1 MTAPARPA
9 GVGAGVAPGTGGP
22 PQVTEPPFY
31 RWLPFASAVM
41 FVVLVLVAADTPILD
56 IARYAGYATLA
67 VALPGT
73 LVYRA
78 LRARPHTL
86 VEDVAMGVAVGLV
99 LELAGWAV
107 FSALDLRQWLWLWPL
122 AVLVP
127 FALAPGLRRHWWVR
141 GYTPVPV
148 GWAWAVAGVVAFF
161 TTYLSAVFLERNPVL
176 PTGEDTRQY
185 LDLAYQL
192 SLAGEAKHH
201 LPLDYPQVAGE
212 PLRYHW
218 FGYAH
223 MAASSLVGRLD
234 LTVVSLRFTVP
245 ALCAAAAVLTAVV
258 GWRASGRPYVGVGA
272 AALLFVIG
280 EVNFTHP
287 VTMPFGTQ
295 ATFVVWH
302 GMSMTYSWVLL
313 VALIGVLADLVAR
326 CRPKARGTAGDPRA
340 GATAGGV
347 PGLGAGAYPLA
358 ALLLLASGGAKAS
371 SLPVVAVALAFTA
384 LVLPVLCRRLP
395 WPVIAAGVL
404 AGVAQL
410 FAMAVLFAFQS
421 HALTVDPLW
430 GLAHFA
436 AAPPGREAW
445 QQWGVW
451 AMVVAAFLVNMQL
464 RVAGVV
470 PLLWLRRARLEP
482 VQWFLLGGALA
493 GPALYLVLGHP
504 AGGNQYFLRAGFTF
518 GVLLSAWGFALVLDH
533 ARLTGAGRRA
543 LGWFAV
549 AFAAVLV
556 AAQLRYADPTPFGW
570 GYRPLVPILHW
581 SAALVLAGV
590 VASAVWVV
598 ASRRWPALRGRG
610 GALLLTA
617 VLVAGAPGLVMDM
630 HKSRQAP
637 NGGAYFPIPL
647 PRSRVE
653 AARWVRGHSRP
664 DDVLATNARC
674 LSPPPQPGCF
684 AASFWLSAYAERR
697 VLVEGWMFAPRVV
710 GVSPLTFWDPDLLR
724 RNDEAFTAPTAQ
736 GLAGLRDRHGVRWL
750 VVDRA
755 YGAESPELAGLA
767 EVRFD
772 NGRLAVYALG

>member
-9 GVGAGVAPGTGGP
+9 GTADPAGAGAAVVVGTGGP
-22 PQVTEPPFY
+22 PTAAEPPFH
-31 RWLPFASAVM
+31 RWLPFASGVM
-41 FVVLVLVAADTPILD
+41 FVVLVLVAADTPIVD

-99 LELAGWAV
+99 LELGGWAV

-148 GWAWAVAGVVAFF
+148 GWAWGVTGVVAFF
-161 TTYLSAVFLERNPVL
+161 TAYLSVVFLERNPVL

-201 LPLDYPQVAGE
+201 LPLGYPQVAGE
-212 PLRYHW
+212 PLHYHW

-223 MAASSLVGRLD
+223 MAASSLVGQLD
-234 LTVVSLRFTVP
+234 LTVVSLRFAVP

-272 AALLFVIG
+272 AALLFVVG

-326 CRPKARGTAGDPRA
+326 CRPPAR
-340 GATAGGV
+340 ATAGGV

-384 LVLPVLCRRLP
+384 LVLPVVCRRLP
-395 WPVIAAGVL
+395 WPVVAAGAM
-404 AGVAQL
+404 AGAAQL
-410 FAMAVLFAFQS
+410 FSMAVLFAFQS
-421 HALTVDPLW
+421 HALAVRPW
-430 GLAHFA
+430 QGLAPFVV
-436 AAPPGREAW
+436 APPGRQAW

-464 RVAGVV
+464 RLAGIVA
-470 PLLWLRRARLEP
+470 LLWLRRVRLEP

-504 AGGNQYFLRAGFTF
+504 ASGNQYFLRAGFTF
-518 GVLLSAWGFALVLDH
+518 GVLLSAWGLALVLDR
-533 ARLTGAGRRA
+533 ARLSGAGRSA
-543 LGWFAV
+543 LGWFA
-549 AFAAVLV
+549 AGLAAVLV
-556 AAQLRYADPTPFGW
+556 AVQLRYAGPTPYGW
-570 GYRPLVPILHW
+570 GYRPVVPILQW

-590 VASAVWVV
+590 VAGGAWAVG
-598 ASRRWPALRGRG
+598 RWWWPGLRGRG
-610 GALLLTA
+610 GAVLLVA
-617 VLVAGAPGLVMDM
+617 VLVAGAPGLMMDM

-637 NGGAYFPIPL
+637 NGGAYFPVPL
-647 PRSRVE
+647 PRTRVE
-653 AARWVRGHSRP
+653 AARWVRDHSRP
-664 DDVLATNARC
+664 DDVLATNAQC
-674 LSPPPQPGCF
+674 LSPPPQPACF
-684 AASFWLSAYAERR
+684 AVSFWLSAYAERR

-710 GVSPLTFWDPDLLR
+710 GVWYPPFWDPDLLR
-724 RNDEAFTAPTAQ
+724 RNNEAFTAPTAP
-736 GLAGLRDRHGVRWL
+736 GLAQLRDRHGVRWL

-755 YGAESPELAGLA
+755 YGAESPELARLA
-767 EVRFD
+767 EARFD
-772 NGRLAVYALG
+772 NGRIAVYALG